1 MNSVSEGSN
10 NISPL
15 KILLKLIPIPNISNK
30 RDYIILDN
38 IKQINNYNSKKIS
51 ENIIKA
57 IPSIYK
63 ICTTHSIRSHQNNRC
78 IKNYTKKGNLFRL
91 KVVIKLKTYKEII
104 NPHQKY
110 NHQSK
115 YFSKVTIITLIRNK
129 QLIETNQSLVALLR
143 LVIAN

>member
-1 MNSVSEGSN
+1 MNSISEGSN

-15 KILLKLIPIPNISNK
+15 KILLNLIPIPNISNK
-30 RDYIILDN
+30 IDYIILD
-38 IKQINNYNSKKIS
+38 ILKQINNYNSKKIS

-63 ICTTHSIRSHQNNRC
+63 ICTTHSIRSHQNNQC
-78 IKNYTKKGNLFRL
+78 IKNYTKKDNLS
-91 KVVIKLKTYKEII
+91 KVKVAIKLKTYKEII

-115 YFSKVTIITLIRNK
+115 YPWKVTIITLINNK